1 MAITNDP
8 GQTANWVKGELL
20 ASLKRDDISPAN
32 APVTPEHLGDLIVR
46 IKDET
51 ISGKIGKTVF
61 SALWHKETDSV
72 DDFIDAKG
80 LRQVSDSTAL
90 EPIVDQIIADN
101 PKQVEQFLAGKTKLL
116 GFFVGQVM
124 KQTSGTAN
132 PKQVNELVTER
143 LKNAE

>member
-1 MAITNDP
+1 M
-8 GQTANWVKGELL
+8 LFR
-20 ASLKRDDISPAN
+20 SSPAN

-80 LRQVSDSTAL
+80 LKQVSDSTAL
-90 EPIVDQIIADN
+90 EPIIDQIIADN

-124 KQTSGTAN
+124 KLTSGTAN

>member
-1 MAITNDP
+1 M
-8 GQTANWVKGELL
+8 
-20 ASLKRDDISPAN
+20 
-32 APVTPEHLGDLIVR
+32 
-46 IKDET
+46 
-51 ISGKIGKTVF
+51 
-61 SALWHKETDSV
+61 
-72 DDFIDAKG
+72 
-80 LRQVSDSTAL
+80 SDSTAL